1 LKRDPK
7 AMSIARRRAE
17 RELLF
22 WTIRQTCFAA
32 LLTAATICAVISLFA
47 DEFDS
52 AHLVEQLLRRA
63 AALFLSG

>member
-7 AMSIARRRAE
+7 GISIARRRAE

-32 LLTAATICAVISLFA
+32 LLAAATICAVISLFA
-47 DEFDS
+47 GEAGG
-52 AHLVEQLLRRA
+52 AHLVEQLLARA
-63 AALFLSG
+63 AAVLLSG